1 MLDEGRVL
9 HRLAVRTLT
18 SRSTYPRG
26 LILLI
31 KELYSTYYHGVF
43 SPEQG
48 SLRQLDRAEPEVVA
62 KSATLQERGPGLETR
77 IIDCG
82 NIEPAS

>member
-1 MLDEGRVL
+1 MPCSQNTHKSANISKEKRFSFARIQELD
-9 HRLAVRTLT
+9 
-18 SRSTYPRG
+18 
-26 LILLI
+26 
-31 KELYSTYYHGVF
+31 STYYQGVF

-62 KSATLQERGPGLETR
+62 KSATLQERGPGLETKITDR
-77 IIDCG
+77 G